1 MCKLLSEYNEYGLT
15 MVLCIIMIQ
24 LYIMVRRL
32 YYDQRVR
39 VGVTIT
45 KVRVISGWDRRQS
58 IKHAI
63 DLIKHQAGD

>member
-1 MCKLLSEYNEYGLT
+1 MD
-15 MVLCIIMIQ
+15 
-24 LYIMVRRL
+24 RRL

-63 DLIKHQAGD
+63 GLIKHQAGD